1 MGKKRASFSNTM
13 SCPYCLKNINF
24 DSKNKQSKHM
34 FNESQSQELLSHMEK
49 CKSGQQTIL
58 KFPEEKYLK
67 FREVV
72 KKSMEISILL
82 FELSHP
88 PNEWKNRHCIIWYSL
103 TACCVGTC
111 FTWRYLNKLQPSSV
125 VFAIYSSSRLLVNIC
140 HEFLPSQ
147 DSLDLFS
154 LSIIILNFSS
164 FMFSF
169 YSPISLSLMPFAFR
183 FLCLARNNCQV
194 VWLHVPL
201 VFNSSFD
208 FAHII

>member
-1 MGKKRASFSNTM
+1 MDLSGIQAPSKFSDIFKIEEQNWGVKFHIFEYSSKIVRHVHSTRIENSQVTKNIHLLKICYKQNYETLYHWVPIVNLSKFMAKIYMGKKRASFSNTM

-88 PNEWKNRHCIIWYSL
+88 PNEWKNRHCIIWHSL

-111 FTWRYLNKLQPSSV
+111 FTWRYLNKL
-125 VFAIYSSSRLLVNIC
+125 
-140 HEFLPSQ
+140 
-147 DSLDLFS
+147 
-154 LSIIILNFSS
+154 
-164 FMFSF
+164 
-169 YSPISLSLMPFAFR
+169 
-183 FLCLARNNCQV
+183 
-194 VWLHVPL
+194 
-201 VFNSSFD
+201 
-208 FAHII
+208 